1 MTDDRTIDNSTDGS
15 KPNKLDY
22 YTQQVIAVFKEGTP
36 GVSSYTRN
44 QLAMLLGMDVN
55 PNTATGKKGYGY
67 VGSAI
72 KHVRNNHNLCWQ
84 WSRQTQRYECLSPS
98 DIVAATNK
106 DNKAAARRLRVSV
119 KKMRCVKTEEL
130 TQDEAVQHRLN
141 SCQAQLALSAVSSP
155 MRKHIQHVDTLRTPT
170 LEEMKEMFK

>member
-22 YTQQVIAVFKEGTP
+22 YTQKVIAEFRKGTP

-44 QLAMLLGMDVN
+44 HLALLLGMDVN
-55 PNTATGKKGYGY
+55 PSTATGKKGYNY
-67 VGSAI
+67 VRSAI
-72 KHVRNNHNLCWQ
+72 THVRNNHNLCWQ
-84 WSRQTQRYECLSPS
+84 WSRQTQRYECLSS
-98 DIVAATNK
+98 SGVVAATNK
-106 DNKAAARRLRVSV
+106 DNKTAARRLRVSV
-119 KKMRCVKTEEL
+119 RKMRCVKTEEL